1 MKLAGIILLVGSIC
15 ATGGFLANHW
25 RLLAHFQP
33 QTDRSKEPPGDD
45 NAFRPARHLVSA
57 LGRLEPEGDV
67 VDIGVGALSTDRLLR
82 LEVVEGQFVKQ
93 GDVLAYLDSYT
104 ERVAEREHIASQ
116 LAEAKIRSAA
126 ETAHGQAQIREA
138 EIAIEQVE
146 KVQKLE
152 IEAQEAKVRSLE
164 AEAGRETSEMK
175 RTNSLR
181 PSAAATQQDY
191 ERQVMLARRT
201 AENLAAARATLAKA
215 RAARDIDLVKAKAQ
229 LQTVRTALAR
239 TLAAIPLNSLTR
251 QGQLADARVNLTVI
265 RAPRAGQILKIR
277 TRPGEATGVRPIV
290 RLGNTAAMQAVAE
303 VYHTDAGIVRVGQKA
318 RITSPALPGA
328 LTGKVV
334 YVGNLIFKNDVLN
347 IDPTADVDSRVVE
360 VRIQLDE
367 SQAAAKL
374 TYLQVNVEIVL
385 DSAP

>member
-33 QTDRSKEPPGDD
+33 QAKKSLGDD
-45 NAFRPARHLVSA
+45 TAFMPRRLLVSA

-93 GDVLAYLDSYT
+93 RDVLAYLDSYT

-116 LAEAKIRSAA
+116 LAEAKTRFAA

-164 AEAGRETSEMK
+164 AEAARETAEMK

-215 RAARDIDLVKAKAQ
+215 KAARDIDLVKAKAQ
-229 LQTVRTALAR
+229 LQTARTGLAK
-239 TLAAIPLNSLTR
+239 TLAAIPLDSLTR
-251 QGQLADARVNLTVI
+251 QGQLADARVNLTII

-303 VYHTDAGIVRVGQKA
+303 VYHTDAPFVRVGQKA
-318 RITSPALPGA
+318 RITSPALPGP

-360 VRIQLDE
+360 VRIQLDD

>member
-1 MKLAGIILLVGSIC
+1 
-15 ATGGFLANHW
+15 
-25 RLLAHFQP
+25 
-33 QTDRSKEPPGDD
+33 
-45 NAFRPARHLVSA
+45 
-57 LGRLEPEGDV
+57 
-67 VDIGVGALSTDRLLR
+67 
-82 LEVVEGQFVKQ
+82 
-93 GDVLAYLDSYT
+93 VLAYLDSYT

-164 AEAGRETSEMK
+164 AEAARETSEMK
-175 RTNSLR
+175 RTGSLR
-181 PSAAATQQDY
+181 PAAAATQQDY

-201 AENLAAARATLAKA
+201 TENLAAARATLAKA
-215 RAARDIDLVKAKAQ
+215 KAARDIDLVKAKAQ

-239 TLAAIPLNSLTR
+239 TLAAIPLDSLTR
-251 QGQLADARVNLTVI
+251 QGQLAEARVNLTVI

-303 VYHTDAGIVRVGQKA
+303 VYHTDAPFVRVGQKA

-328 LTGKVV
+328 LSGKVV

-360 VRIQLDE
+360 VRIQLDD